1 MSSQPHFSLRDATLA
16 QDEAF
21 IVSTF
26 DASISYLTSIGSQA
40 QWGTTP
46 FLSRPGWLAETS
58 SQIVE
63 SEQNSASNITDALR
77 ILILEAYVTAIKVEG
92 PDAEAVAV
100 RYADEGGDG
109 TPRVAVGFVFVR
121 GNWLPKY
128 LPAAAVSQVG
138 NLYLE
143 NSLYVEVMVSDSR
156 LRDQFHGI
164 GAAMLRGVREW
175 GRSRGKKVLFLD
187 GWAGNERKLIRS
199 VNLQLVAKH

>member
-77 ILILEAYVTAIKVEG
+77 I
-92 PDAEAVAV
+92 AEAVAV